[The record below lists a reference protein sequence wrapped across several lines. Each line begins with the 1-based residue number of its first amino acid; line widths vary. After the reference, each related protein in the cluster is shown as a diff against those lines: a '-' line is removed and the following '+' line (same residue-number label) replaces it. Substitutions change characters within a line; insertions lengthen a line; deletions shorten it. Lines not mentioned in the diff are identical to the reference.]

1 MCRISLFKKPQWAI
15 ILMYC
20 MNLYRGI
27 KNRFTSD
34 TIITYWFFCKTI
46 LSCHVWYITKNFF
59 FNLTGSPLDPNKI
72 LEYKPLP
79 FEEILLQRRRKKS
92 CKNWPNPKS
101 CDVLIYTR
109 SLFTLHL
116 TACSWW
122 WKKKG
127 MYSLTKMY
135 IKIFFH

>member
-1 MCRISLFKKPQWAI
+1 
-15 ILMYC
+15 
-20 MNLYRGI
+20 MNLDRGI

-34 TIITYWFFCKTI
+34 KWQSLLIGSFVKQFYPVMSGT
-46 LSCHVWYITKNFF
+46 YITKKIF

-135 IKIFFH
+135 IKIFFDGFLLRS

>member
-1 MCRISLFKKPQWAI
+1 MTQSLLIGSFVKFYNKD
-15 ILMYC
+15 L
-20 MNLYRGI
+20 
-27 KNRFTSD
+27 
-34 TIITYWFFCKTI
+34 
-46 LSCHVWYITKNFF
+46 F
-59 FNLTGSPLDPNKI
+59 FNITGSPLDPNKI

-135 IKIFFH
+135 IKIFFDGFFIKIIGLLSEVLVYTRILLLLWSRKDIVDNT